1 MFGNLS
7 SFDGSLFDE
16 VRRIQQEM
24 DRVFGAGPVAS
35 GIRSVAQGTFP
46 PINIGSTADQV
57 DVYLFAS
64 GLDPKSLDISIQQN
78 LLTINGERPAKHQD
92 PAQGYY
98 RKELFSGNF
107 HRVINLPEDVD
118 PEKVDASYVDGVLR
132 ISVQRRESAKPR
144 QIEVK

>member
-7 SFDGSLFDE
+7 SFDGSLFNE
-16 VRRIQQEM
+16 YRRIQQQM
-24 DRVFGAGPVAS
+24 DRAFGSAPMSS

-57 DVYLFAS
+57 DVYLFAA
-64 GLDPKSLDISIQQN
+64 GMDPKNLDISIQRN
-78 LLTINGERPAKHQD
+78 LLVIDGERTVKANEPN
-92 PAQGYY
+92 QGYY
-98 RKELFSGNF
+98 RKELFSGAF

-118 PEKVDASYVDGVLR
+118 PDKVDASYVDGVLR

-144 QIEVK
+144 QIEIK